1 MTIDQFRS
9 EQIFTYLVVC
19 FADGL
24 VLPGEEDAL
33 VEEFAADV
41 ALHAA
46 GVEHL
51 LARLD
56 AVPLHRKAARR
67 ARVRKPLQQLDR
79 CHYILNFTSS
89 YKAGKNP
96 LLK

>member
-1 MTIDQFRS
+1 MTSVMVSKCELADM
-9 EQIFTYLVVC
+9 YLVVC

-33 VEEFAADV
+33 VEELAADV

-46 GVEHL
+46 GVEDL

-56 AVPLHRKAARR
+56 AVEASLTEITLDQPTQRQNPAMAREIETLR
-67 ARVRKPLQQLDR
+67 
-79 CHYILNFTSS
+79 N
-89 YKAGKNP
+89 
-96 LLK
+96 

>member
-1 MTIDQFRS
+1 MNIAD
-9 EQIFTYLVVC
+9 LVIP

-24 VLPGEEDAL
+24 VFPGEEDA
-33 VEEFAADV
+33 VGEKVAADV

-56 AVPLHRKAARR
+56 AVPLHRQAARR
-67 ARVRKPLQQLDR
+67 ARVRKPLQQF
-79 CHYILNFTSS
+79 HYVIFSDNHIV
-89 YKAGKNP
+89 NNN
-96 LLK
+96 